1 MKENVDKNKSMESDI
16 IGIKMRNKV
25 GRKKTILCFGIHDPF
40 KRIGA
45 IFVICALLIFLIW
58 ILSLS
63 YVGMFSE
70 KGRLMLN
77 FVGIKNIQE
86 DYISNPNKY
95 KEMNCQQV
103 SYLDAE
109 YCLERYHAIKSYVT
123 KTRSE
128 NINTIL
134 SMLYVPEVGLEEF
147 NKPIFLSV
155 TVRYQKFKLEDQMK
169 NRITAYLMRS
179 HKHLTL
185 DEIESQSQK
194 TVKNLKEYTL
204 LSEGNW
210 SKPEVLNFKTSAVW
224 GEQNFF
230 YASKNELIGLIE
242 YSNRNPNWKHSFE
255 VTYALNDISSE
266 VSFSFYTNEDIESP
280 IDFISKV
287 VFEIEYFLKVSKVD

>member
-1 MKENVDKNKSMESDI
+1 MKKHKSIKTDLVDN
-16 IGIKMRNKV
+16 IGIDYPV
-25 GRKKTILCFGIHDPF
+25 KKIV
-40 KRIGA
+40 A
-45 IFVICALLIFLIW
+45 IFIICSLLIFLIW
-58 ILSLS
+58 IVSLS

-70 KGRLMLN
+70 KGRLMMN

-95 KEMNCQQV
+95 KEMNCEHV
-103 SYLDAE
+103 SYLDGE
-109 YCLERYHAIKSYVT
+109 YCLERYHAIKNYAT
-123 KTRSE
+123 KNRTE
-128 NINTIL
+128 NKNTIL
-134 SMLYVPEVGLEEF
+134 SMLYVPEFGLEEL

-155 TVRYQKFKLEDQMK
+155 TVRYQKFKLEDQIE

-179 HKHLTL
+179 NKHLTL
-185 DEIESQSQK
+185 NEIKSQSQK
-194 TVKNLKEYTL
+194 TVKNLKEYIL

-210 SKPEVLNFKTSAVW
+210 NKSEVLNIETSAIW

-266 VSFSFYTNEDIESP
+266 ISFYFNTNEDIDSP

-287 VFEIEYFLKVSKVD
+287 VFEIEYFLKVSQVIK